1 MKAHERRMQSNWKE
15 LKTNERNV
23 NENERKWKGNERKQ
37 NECTSHAHKKYV
49 NAMSYQKFADIG
61 LDGNPKNF
69 WKSSP
74 QSDDKIFFWGAGNF
88 RKSYFFLRFSC
99 PWPENGKIL

>member
-1 MKAHERRMQSNWKE
+1 MQSNWKE

-23 NENERKWKGNERKQ
+23 NKNERKWKENERKQ
-37 NECTSHAHKKYV
+37 NESTSHAHKKYV

-69 WKSSP
+69 RKSSP
-74 QSDDKIFFWGAGNF
+74 QSDDKIFFFEGLEILENLI
-88 RKSYFFLRFSC
+88 FLRFSC
-99 PWPENGKIL
+99 PWPENGKILLDY